1 MPQIKGFV
9 DHIIYQ
15 NADNGYTVLV
25 MIPDEPVTDEGLED
39 PSEVTCVGIFPSI
52 SQGENVIID
61 GEFVSH
67 DSFGRQ
73 LKMQHYEVVV
83 PRSEDE
89 QLRYLSSG
97 VIKGIG
103 PAMAKRIIAKFG
115 EDTLRI
121 MTEEPERLM
130 EVRGIGESKAL
141 AIGEQMMLRSFQR
154 QVIMDLTALGI
165 TTNMAIRIY
174 NEYGDDTMRI
184 IRSNP
189 YRLAED
195 ISGIGFR
202 LADEIAVRMGGST
215 DSDFRI
221 CCGLLY
227 VLSMAE
233 GMGHTYLPKDVFL
246 MQSAE
251 LLGVS
256 MEALEANIQNMIM
269 DGRLKQ
275 RGDRFYRKFMYRME
289 DQVAGAL
296 IELDRA
302 LEGSDGATDKEL
314 IELEKKENMI
324 LSDSQRRAVLLASKR
339 GVFVLTGGPGT
350 GKTTT
355 IRMMIRYFED
365 MGYEVALAAPTG
377 RAAKRMTEAC
387 GRDARTLHRL
397 LEVNG
402 GSYEDGEKG
411 SISARFERN
420 PENPLEYDVVIVDEM
435 SMVDISLMYNLVRAI
450 SQGTRLIMVGD
461 ENQLPSVG
469 PGNVLKDII
478 ASDCFSQ
485 ITLQTIYRQAESGD
499 IVWNAHAIRRGEAV
513 HADNKNSRD
522 FFFIEREDSDHIIAT
537 VRSLVKEKL
546 PKYVDADSFDIQVL
560 SPMKKGNLGV
570 ERLNRVLQMFLNPK
584 SDDRLEKEHGDR
596 IFREGDKVMQ
606 TKNDYQIEWEVRGKY
621 GIRVDSGTGIFN
633 GDLGIIRSIN
643 DYNSTMTIEF
653 DDGRMV
659 DYPYKMLDQLEHAF
673 AMTIHKSQGSE
684 YPAVIIPLLDGP
696 RMLYT
701 RNLIYTAVTR
711 AKKCVVL
718 VGDEAVFQKMIA
730 NNVEA
735 KRYSGLCDRIKE
747 RLMIQGL

>member
-25 MIPDEPVTDEGLED
+25 LIPDEPVTDEGLED

-52 SQGENVIID
+52 SQGENVIVEGD
-61 GEFVSH
+61 FVSH

-73 LKMQHYEVVV
+73 LKMQHYEVVA

-89 QLRYLSSG
+89 QLRFLSSG
-97 VIKGIG
+97 VIKGVG

-115 EDTLRI
+115 EDSLRV

-130 EVRGIGESKAL
+130 EVRGIGEAKAIT
-141 AIGEQMMLRSFQR
+141 IGEQMMLRSFQR
-154 QVIMDLTALGI
+154 QIIMDLTSLGV

-184 IRSNP
+184 IRQNP

-195 ISGIGFR
+195 INGIGFR
-202 LADEIAVRMGGST
+202 MADEIAVRMGGNT

-221 CCGLLY
+221 SCGLLY

-233 GMGHTYLPKDVFL
+233 GMGHTYLPKDELL
-246 MQSAE
+246 MQAAE
-251 LLGVS
+251 LLGTS
-256 MEALEANIQNMIM
+256 MEAMEANIQNMIM

-302 LEGSDGATDKEL
+302 LEGSEGATEKEL
-314 IELEKKENMI
+314 IALEKKENMT
-324 LSDSQRRAVLLASKR
+324 LSESQRKAVALASKR

-387 GRDARTLHRL
+387 GRGARTLHRL

-402 GSYEDGEKG
+402 GSYDEDDRGTG
-411 SISARFERN
+411 YARFERN
-420 PENPLEYDVVIVDEM
+420 PDNPLEYDVIIVDEM

-450 SQGTRLIMVGD
+450 SQGTRLVMVGD

-469 PGNVLKDII
+469 PGNVLRDII

-485 ITLQTIYRQAESGD
+485 VTLKTIYRQAESGD

-537 VRSLVKEKL
+537 IRSLVKEKL

-570 ERLNRVLQMFLNPK
+570 ERLNRVLQMFLNPE
-584 SDDRLEKEHGDR
+584 SENRLEKQYGER

-606 TKNDYQIEWEVRGKY
+606 TKNDYQMEWEVRGKY

-633 GDLGIIRSIN
+633 GDLGVIRSIN

-659 DYPYKMLDQLEHAF
+659 DYPYKMLDQLDHAF

-747 RLMIQGL
+747 RITIQGL